1 MRSIMLR
8 RCSYLAFLAGMLT
21 LTACQRAQMYQVP
34 GKPPAV
40 SNEKDDAELR
50 RLSWTEQQA
59 RHDLPIV
66 FVAESDAEWPGLKS
80 YWNTLPFPAGMPM
93 AHLGQAPLGAVA
105 ALVLTDHY
113 TPIKIK
119 VPRGLPDPTPN
130 IPAANPPTFGK
141 WRLGKTLFFKPIL
154 KAGAAIY
161 SCNSCHDPRHGFAE
175 DKLHPEGGK
184 YNTLSLLNV
193 AYNRRQFWDGR
204 VETLEETL
212 VRSFEDE
219 RPVSAEKSREKALE
233 QHIWGGF
240 VRELAADP
248 RLSAEFKLVFG
259 VDQPTQNST
268 AQALAT
274 YLRTLL
280 SGDSL
285 HDQAD
290 AVRRQQNAET
300 LTAEHFRAVLKDES
314 AVVSLRDHVDSKT
327 PTREEMP
334 ALLQKGHELFHG
346 KAGCVACHRGPLF
359 TDHDYHNIGYEGEE
373 GEPAVG
379 VETGRSVHVPVGL
392 KEWRL
397 IGAFRTPSLRNL
409 NRTAPHFHN
418 GSHATLRD
426 VVGFYN
432 GGVLP
437 SLYLA
442 APLKDA
448 DVPGQPRRLNLTD
461 AEKAALVI
469 YLRSLQ
475 GGLVDAVL
483 LTQAN

>member
-1 MRSIMLR
+1 MRSIMAR
-8 RCSYLAFLAGMLT
+8 RCWLVAFVTGLLT
-21 LTACQRAQMYQVP
+21 LTACQRARMYEL
-34 GKPPAV
+34 PAKLPTPTGE
-40 SNEKDDAELR
+40 EKDDAELR
-50 RLSWTEQQA
+50 RLSWTEQRA
-59 RHDLPIV
+59 RLDMPIV
-66 FVAESDAEWPGLKS
+66 FVAEKSAEWPGLNGFWNAMS
-80 YWNTLPFPAGMPM
+80 YPAGMAT
-93 AHLGQAPLGAVA
+93 AHLGQSPLGTVA
-105 ALVLTDHY
+105 ALVLTDQ
-113 TPIKIK
+113 PIKIK

-141 WRLGKTLFFKPIL
+141 WRLGKMLFFKPLL
-154 KAGAAIY
+154 KAGDAVY
-161 SCNSCHDPRHGFAE
+161 SCSSCHDPRHGFAE
-175 DKLHPEGGK
+175 DKLYPEGGK

-219 RPVSAEKSREKALE
+219 RPVSAEKSRQRALE
-233 QHIWGGF
+233 QHNWGGF
-240 VRELAADP
+240 VRELAADQ
-248 RLSAEFKLVFG
+248 RLGDEFKLVFG
-259 VDQPTQNST
+259 VNQPTQNSA

-300 LTAEHFRAVLKDES
+300 LSAEHFRAVLKDE
-314 AVVSLRDHVDSKT
+314 AAAGVLRDRLDSKM

-334 ALLQKGHELFHG
+334 TLLHSGHELFHG

-359 TDHDYHNIGYEGEE
+359 SDHDYHNIGYEGDE
-373 GEPAVG
+373 GAPAVG

-409 NRTAPHFHN
+409 NRTAPYFHN
-418 GSHATLRD
+418 GSQATLRD
-426 VVGFYN
+426 VIEFYN
-432 GGVLP
+432 GGVRF
-437 SLYLA
+437 SFHLA
-442 APLKDA
+442 AALKDA
-448 DVPGQPRRLNLTD
+448 DVPGWPRRLNLTD
-461 AEKAALVI
+461 EEKSALVI

-475 GGLVDAVL
+475 GGPVDAVN
-483 LTQAN
+483 LTQMN